1 MIPLFALVLV
11 ASIGQASDQ
20 ELQCPPPLRD
30 EEQKVTRAVQGG
42 YVVTVRRKADPALTK
57 DACVVEVRGPSGQ
70 VVFTREGYN
79 TRLHADN
86 GRDVDNDGTPDLV
99 IGHDTRGD
107 TRCCWEYTILSLRP
121 VPHVAGTFSNPSFE
135 VDVNRRTVVWSLLP
149 FEDLGP
155 DLAPAPTIAVAQ
167 QYRDGRFVEITSE
180 YCAVI
185 LAGTAKGWAN
195 LSEDLW
201 QLEGSRRAASRADTA
216 RPPSFEVETTRL
228 SATTVALQMM
238 YCGLDGDARELIR
251 QVWPDD
257 QHEKIRA
264 SIEAA
269 VASARRRY

>member
-1 MIPLFALVLV
+1 MPLFAIVLL
-11 ASIGQASDQ
+11 AAIGQASDQ
-20 ELQCPPPLRD
+20 ELQCQHSLQD
-30 EEQKVTRAVQGG
+30 QEQLITRTVQDG
-42 YVVTVRRKADPALTK
+42 YTVTVRRKADPALTK

-70 VVFTREGYN
+70 VVFTRDGYN
-79 TRLHADN
+79 TKVHADG
-86 GRDVDNDGTPDLV
+86 GRDVDNDGTPDLI
-99 IGHDTRGD
+99 IGHDTRGGS
-107 TRCCWEYTILSLRP
+107 RCCWEYTILSLRP
-121 VPHVAGTFSNPSFE
+121 APHVAGTFSDPSFE
-135 VDVNRRTVVWSLLP
+135 ADVNRQTVVWSLVP
-149 FEDLGP
+149 FEDHGP
-155 DLAPAPTIAVAQ
+155 DMAAPPTIAVAQ

-185 LAGTAKGWAN
+185 LAGTARGWAN
-195 LSEDLW
+195 LSQDLW
-201 QLEGSRRAASRADTA
+201 QLEGSHRAASRADTG

-269 VASARRRY
+269 VASARRRQ